1 MNNIRNISLTA
12 LSFILPLVTGVYFGT
27 FIGKVE
33 IYESIHKS
41 GVECVLSTAL
51 PPVTE
56 DLK

>member
-1 MNNIRNISLTA
+1 MYKDEIKTVL
-12 LSFILPLVTGVYFGT
+12 FIIMCVLLGYFG
-27 FIGKVE
+27 GKVE
-33 IYESIHKS
+33 IYENIHKS